1 MSNLAAEDNESRAT
15 AQAATAAAV
24 AAATAAAAA
33 TQSIASAHITPPNTD
48 YHHSFSP
55 TPTPP
60 INSIPMVEQT
70 SNERLS
76 FDSQTHNSNR
86 TSIHAGGNI

>member
-15 AQAATAAAV
+15 AQAA
-24 AAATAAAAA
+24 AAAAA
-33 TQSIASAHITPPNTD
+33 AQSIASAHITPPNTD

-60 INSIPMVEQT
+60 ITSIPMVEQT